1 MSSKK
6 SQTNQLLLAEL
17 AKSNRKAFRKLFD
30 LYWESMFI
38 NAKTAIGD
46 ESVAKDIVQ
55 DIWVRLWQQREA
67 LEIRG
72 FEAYIFRAVQN
83 GCFKYFRDKKFDRVR
98 LNVIESSQPIN
109 KPDIVK
115 QHDLEETQSLIRQS
129 LNKLPSRCKQIFEL
143 SRMEQ
148 YSNEEI
154 ASQLGISKRSVENQ
168 ISLAMKSIRAS
179 LTTILLF
186 LIS

>member
-30 LYWESMFI
+30 LYWEPMFI

-55 DIWVRLWQQREA
+55 DIWVRLWQQRVA

-83 GCFKYFRDKKFDRVR
+83 GC
-98 LNVIESSQPIN
+98 
-109 KPDIVK
+109 
-115 QHDLEETQSLIRQS
+115 
-129 LNKLPSRCKQIFEL
+129 
-143 SRMEQ
+143 
-148 YSNEEI
+148 
-154 ASQLGISKRSVENQ
+154 
-168 ISLAMKSIRAS
+168 
-179 LTTILLF
+179 LF
-186 LIS
+186 N